1 MLVIEY
7 IKPAGQQTGTALATQ
22 PLRDGGYS
30 VICSDLLADG
40 SGRSS
45 ETGVAL
51 RYAVRKGVF
60 KINLKFKGKS
70 ADIAQVNG
78 LVSAFSQEVRFWYAG
93 AWHIGNFYPSDRNM
107 IDNGFTAELTVNLIE
122 I

>member
-7 IKPAGQQTGTALATQ
+7 IKPVGHQTGEALATQ
-22 PLRDGGYS
+22 PLRDGGYN
-30 VICSDLLADG
+30 VICSDLLAEE
-40 SGRSS
+40 SGRSV
-45 ETGVAL
+45 ETGVTM
-51 RYAVRKGVF
+51 RYPVRKSVF

-78 LVSAFSQEVRFWYAG
+78 LVSAFTQEVKFWYAG
-93 AWHIGNFYPSDRNM
+93 TWCIKNFYPSDRNM
-107 IDNGFTAELTVNLIE
+107 NDNGMTADLSVNLIE